1 MCAYMNYKRKIMDLL
16 VACIMY
22 MSMINVIYRYSKSEN
37 IGIVPIKFKIK
48 DDLFDVSSIMNHIQ
62 ILHMMIFLRES
73 YS

>member
-1 MCAYMNYKRKIMDLL
+1 MDLL

-22 MSMINVIYRYSKSEN
+22 MSMINVIYHYSKSEN
-37 IGIVPIKFKIK
+37 IGIVAIKFKIK